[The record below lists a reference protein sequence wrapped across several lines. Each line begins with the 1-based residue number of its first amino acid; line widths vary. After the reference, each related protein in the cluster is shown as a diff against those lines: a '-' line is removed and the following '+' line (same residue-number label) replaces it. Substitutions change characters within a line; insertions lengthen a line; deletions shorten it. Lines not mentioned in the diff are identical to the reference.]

1 MHRVPRV
8 SVVLPV
14 FNAEPYVGEAVESIL
29 AQSLADFELIA
40 IDDGSTDGSPGIL
53 TGFAAR
59 DSRVRVITRENRG
72 LAATLN
78 EGIGLATAAYCAI
91 MNADDISLPERLAK
105 QAAFLDAH
113 PHVAAVGSKTRF
125 FAAGASAAPA
135 TSLPESPAAAR
146 RFLEIASPLAHPA
159 VMFRRQAVLDAS
171 LYRPQMVPA
180 EDYDLW
186 LRLAERADLAN
197 LPDVLLHYRL
207 HTGQFT
213 ANRDEAVAVATLVAQ
228 AAGRERLAGRPDPV
242 DGVESLSPAL
252 LARLGIRETAIARQ
266 ILETALS
273 RAETLLATTGS
284 AAQAFGPLTVLEGHW
299 SVRKE
304 PRLWTGCNRWL
315 AARVALQQGRI
326 IAAVPKLLAAIAADR
341 SFASRLAKAFARR
354 IVPRLRSTPA

>member
-113 PHVAAVGSKTRF
+113 PHVAAVGSQTRF

-146 RFLEIASPLAHPA
+146 RFLATASPLAEQRCDPA
-159 VMFRRQAVLDAS
+159 DRHTAVEPLRPVRR
-171 LYRPQMVPA
+171 
-180 EDYDLW
+180 DL
-186 LRLAERADLAN
+186 EE
-197 LPDVLLHYRL
+197 LL
-207 HTGQFT
+207 
-213 ANRDEAVAVATLVAQ
+213 AVALRDKVFGRHAELVGQDHRNPAF
-228 AAGRERLAGRPDPV
+228 RERR
-242 DGVESLSPAL
+242 
-252 LARLGIRETAIARQ
+252 
-266 ILETALS
+266 
-273 RAETLLATTGS
+273 
-284 AAQAFGPLTVLEGHW
+284 
-299 SVRKE
+299 
-304 PRLWTGCNRWL
+304 
-315 AARVALQQGRI
+315 
-326 IAAVPKLLAAIAADR
+326 
-341 SFASRLAKAFARR
+341 
-354 IVPRLRSTPA
+354 